1 MLESPIQ
8 QRLGKL
14 FKAAI
19 GFATNAHIQREE
31 NKKFQAFKM
40 DKKSSRRLLSKGRV
54 LTQEDVN
61 RLKAEDL
68 EKQELAA
75 QKLAQKE
82 YKEGTSLLEL
92 SVALYTR
99 SVLNP
104 NKRNQDWATLIY
116 VFQCNPQPVEDFG
129 DKLI

>member
-1 MLESPIQ
+1 V
-8 QRLGKL
+8 QRTASDLIGGPSSRSLPRSSLG
-14 FKAAI
+14 A
-19 GFATNAHIQREE
+19 GCWTHWHIQREE
-31 NKKFQAFKM
+31 NKKFQAFKI

-61 RLKAEDL
+61 KLKAEDL

-92 SVALYTR
+92 GVALYTR
-99 SVLNP
+99 SILNP
-104 NKRNQDWATLIY
+104 SKYNQDWATFAH
-116 VFQCNPQPVEDFG
+116 VFWCNP
-129 DKLI
+129 